1 MAEKRKL
8 KKSGTP
14 ARQRRAALG
23 QAKLAL
29 RFQIPSQASLQMV
42 FQKLRSMRFA
52 SGPATAPVPP
62 RSDGEALIAAG
73 LK

>member
-23 QAKLAL
+23 QAKRAL
-29 RFQIPSQASLQMV
+29 SFQIPSQASLPDG
-42 FQKLRSMRFA
+42 FSKTPLHSLR
-52 SGPATAPVPP
+52 
-62 RSDGEALIAAG
+62 E
-73 LK
+73 